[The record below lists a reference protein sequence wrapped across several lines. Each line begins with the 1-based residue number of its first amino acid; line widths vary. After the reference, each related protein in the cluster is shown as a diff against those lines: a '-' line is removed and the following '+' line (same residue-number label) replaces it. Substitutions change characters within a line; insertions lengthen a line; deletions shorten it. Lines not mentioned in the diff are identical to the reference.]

1 MSHDVKEQM
10 EAVAE
15 QKIAIDL
22 YKNGQNRK
30 VMEPLF
36 RWTSLVFAG
45 LIVLSLAAM
54 ILVMVVESW
63 PSITTFGIRF
73 IWDTAWNPVTLEFG
87 ALPYIYGTVV
97 SSIIAIL
104 VATPI
109 SIGCALFL
117 TEMAPSWIRAPIG
130 FLIELLAAIPS
141 ILFGLWGLFVFMP
154 FVREYIQVPLNQ
166 FFGFIPL
173 FAGEP
178 RGLGMLSAGLL
189 LAIMIIP
196 IITALAR
203 DVISAVPSLQKEGA
217 LALGATKWEVMRKV
231 ILPYSR
237 VGILGAV
244 MLGLGRAL
252 GETMAVIMIIGNRPE
267 INLSLLEPGQSM
279 AGVIA
284 TQFNESIHSLH
295 VSALIEI
302 GLLLFLVTF
311 LLNVIARFLIW
322 KVSGGKNGVR
332 VVQ

>member
-1 MSHDVKEQM
+1 M
-10 EAVAE
+10 EH
-15 QKIAIDL
+15 
-22 YKNGQNRK
+22 
-30 VMEPLF
+30 LF
-36 RWTSLVFAG
+36 RWGTFVFAV
-45 LIVLSLAAM
+45 ITVLSLAAM
-54 ILVMVVESW
+54 VIAMLIESW
-63 PSITTFGIRF
+63 PAIATFGPGF
-73 IWDTAWNPVTLEFG
+73 IWGTTWNPVTLVFG

-97 SSIIAIL
+97 SSLIAII
-104 VATPI
+104 VAAPI

-117 TEMAPSWIRAPIG
+117 TEMAPNWIRTPIG

-141 ILFGLWGLFVFMP
+141 ILFGLWGLFIFMP
-154 FVREYIQVPLNQ
+154 FVREYIQVPLNKYL
-166 FFGFIPL
+166 GFIPL

-196 IITALAR
+196 IVTALAR
-203 DVISAVPSLQKEGA
+203 DVIASVPALQKEGA
-217 LALGATKWEVMRKV
+217 LALGATKWEVMWRV

-267 INLSLLEPGQSM
+267 IKLSLLEPGHSM

-284 TQFNESIHSLH
+284 TQFNESINSLH

-311 LLNVIARFLIW
+311 LMNMIARFLIW
-322 KVSGGKNGVR
+322 KVSGGKIGR
-332 VVQ
+332 ASG

>member
-1 MSHDVKEQM
+1 
-10 EAVAE
+10 
-15 QKIAIDL
+15 
-22 YKNGQNRK
+22 
-30 VMEPLF
+30 
-36 RWTSLVFAG
+36 
-45 LIVLSLAAM
+45 
-54 ILVMVVESW
+54 
-63 PSITTFGIRF
+63 
-73 IWDTAWNPVTLEFG
+73 
-87 ALPYIYGTVV
+87 
-97 SSIIAIL
+97 
-104 VATPI
+104 
-109 SIGCALFL
+109 
-117 TEMAPSWIRAPIG
+117 
-130 FLIELLAAIPS
+130 
-141 ILFGLWGLFVFMP
+141 
-154 FVREYIQVPLNQ
+154 
-166 FFGFIPL
+166 
-173 FAGEP
+173 
-178 RGLGMLSAGLL
+178 
-189 LAIMIIP
+189 
-196 IITALAR
+196 
-203 DVISAVPSLQKEGA
+203 